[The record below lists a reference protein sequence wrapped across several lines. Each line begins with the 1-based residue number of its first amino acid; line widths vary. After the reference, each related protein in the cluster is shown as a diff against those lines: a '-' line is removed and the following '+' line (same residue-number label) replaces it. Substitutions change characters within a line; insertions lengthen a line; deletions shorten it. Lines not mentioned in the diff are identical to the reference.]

1 MNLNCT
7 CHFCDNENA
16 YHNGVNYECP
26 DCDSEWDE
34 NGNLLDGYFDDEE
47 EINEEFEYLCEL
59 EKPFFKLNH
68 GKLYQC
74 KVDFINP
81 MSKKMETETAFI
93 IPLAFEE
100 NKNCF
105 WVLLDAKNIY
115 DKYPKAIED
124 FIGMDY
130 LTIWNDGINSYFE
143 DSMIMPIT
151 IIYTTTENG
160 TLMDNMS
167 SEMYD
172 FQEIN

>member
-1 MNLNCT
+1 M
-7 CHFCDNENA
+7 
-16 YHNGVNYECP
+16 
-26 DCDSEWDE
+26 
-34 NGNLLDGYFDDEE
+34 
-47 EINEEFEYLCEL
+47 
-59 EKPFFKLNH
+59 
-68 GKLYQC
+68 
-74 KVDFINP
+74 DFINP

-124 FIGMDY
+124 FIEMDY

>member
-16 YHNGVNYECP
+16 YHNGINYECP

-34 NGNLLDGYFDDEE
+34 NGNLLNGYDEDDEE
-47 EINEEFEYLCEL
+47 GTNEEFENLCQL

-74 KVDFINP
+74 KVDFYNI
-81 MSKKMETETAFI
+81 MDSKMETETIFI

-105 WVLLDAKNIY
+105 SVLLDAKTIVDN
-115 DKYPKAIED
+115 YPEAIED
-124 FIGMDY
+124 FIAMDY
-130 LTIWNDGINSYFE
+130 DTLYDEGIEDYFHNAKV
-143 DSMIMPIT
+143 MTATGIFA
-151 IIYTTTENG
+151 TTENR
-160 TLMDNMS
+160 TLMGYN
-167 SEMYD
+167 SELYD
-172 FQEIN
+172 FEEIN

>member
-1 MNLNCT
+1 M
-7 CHFCDNENA
+7 
-16 YHNGVNYECP
+16 
-26 DCDSEWDE
+26 
-34 NGNLLDGYFDDEE
+34 
-47 EINEEFEYLCEL
+47 
-59 EKPFFKLNH
+59 
-68 GKLYQC
+68 
-74 KVDFINP
+74 
-81 MSKKMETETAFI
+81 
-93 IPLAFEE
+93 
-100 NKNCF
+100 
-105 WVLLDAKNIY
+105 LDAKNIY